1 MAPESIMAGTQ
12 ILLLEPVNSTGMRR
26 WEACLSIAEIVQ
38 EETVAY
44 IHGLDGDD
52 EAVSGGINGGP
63 RGSAAD
69 EPLARTPT
77 FFAFSLSSSP
87 LLEPSLLFAQ
97 RLLARPGLSL
107 SRSRHAF
114 RTGHSRA
121 LHTSRTR
128 PRLHATSLP
137 DPSRAPRTFASTIT
151 QGYLAF
157 APPRTVSGP
166 TKTRFR
172 RWHGRRTSPVGNHAY
187 VSLSA
192 RGSC

>member
-1 MAPESIMAGTQ
+1 MYCIVDANATNGLKTTTLFREHWSIFSATFAFPRGFSDPF
-12 ILLLEPVNSTGMRR
+12 LLLFAHAST
-26 WEACLSIAEIVQ
+26 LN
-38 EETVAY
+38 AY
-44 IHGLDGDD
+44 G
-52 EAVSGGINGGP
+52 
-63 RGSAAD
+63 D

-87 LLEPSLLFAQ
+87 LLEPSLPFAQ

-128 PRLHATSLP
+128 PRLHATSRP
-137 DPSRAPRTFASTIT
+137 DPSRAIRTFASTIT
-151 QGYLAF
+151 LCHRAF

-172 RWHGRRTSPVGNHAY
+172 RWHGRRTSPVGYHAF

-192 RGSC
+192 RGSR

>member
-1 MAPESIMAGTQ
+1 MCWVSPRELDFPYSSLPPSPSRTRDNRTAIAMFADSQATG
-12 ILLLEPVNSTGMRR
+12 NSRIFS
-26 WEACLSIAEIVQ
+26 W
-38 EETVAY
+38 
-44 IHGLDGDD
+44 D
-52 EAVSGGINGGP
+52 EDA
-63 RGSAAD
+63 

-87 LLEPSLLFAQ
+87 LLEPSIPFAQ

-107 SRSRHAF
+107 ARSRHAF

-137 DPSRAPRTFASTIT
+137 DPSRALRTLASTIT
-151 QGYLAF
+151 LFHRAF
-157 APPRTVSGP
+157 APPRAVSGP
-166 TKTRFR
+166 NKTRFR
-172 RWHGRRTSPVGNHAY
+172 RWHDRRTSPVGYHAF

-192 RGSC
+192 HGSR